1 MLKCC
6 ILLMQHFSFESL
18 FYFIIFEAFSFPCLF
33 VSHQLPP
40 TPTVLRWFMVP
51 YLIRNGANIFLCV
64 LCLICLLEWFH
75 INFLNKWALVFWF
88 ISFHKY
94 HSLVFSDPVKNSW
107 TVSSLFVLH
116 RMSNAILSEGFW
128 SLPVGIMWPITV
140 ISL

>member
-1 MLKCC
+1 ML
-6 ILLMQHFSFESL
+6 HSFDAAFQFWKFIL
-18 FYFIIFEAFSFPCLF
+18 FYHFRSVFFPVSFRF
-33 VSHQLPP
+33 PP
-40 TPTVLRWFMVP
+40 TPTVLKWFMVP

-75 INFLNKWALVFWF
+75 INFLSKWELVFWF

-128 SLPVGIMWPITV
+128 SLPVGIMWLITI